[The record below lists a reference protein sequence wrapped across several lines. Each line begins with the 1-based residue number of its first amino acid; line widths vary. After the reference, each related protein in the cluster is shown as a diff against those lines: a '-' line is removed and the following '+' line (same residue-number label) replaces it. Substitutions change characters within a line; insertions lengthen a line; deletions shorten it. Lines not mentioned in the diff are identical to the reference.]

1 MKLKIRDSSGE
12 VREVLTLRGSK
23 GVKGDNGISVTHSWN
38 GTKLTVTSASGT
50 STADLQG
57 PKGDTGE
64 TGKGLDIKGTYAS
77 LSALESAVTSPGQ
90 GDMYNVGASAPY
102 IIYMYDAALGW
113 VSQGQLHGA
122 KGTTFTPSVDASG
135 NLTWT
140 NDGGLANPP
149 AANIRGE
156 QGEDGEDGASITVSS
171 VSESTEDG
179 GSNVVTFSDGKKLN
193 VKNGSKGSDGAT
205 GKDGT
210 SVTVTNVSESSTDGG
225 TNVVTFSDGKKLNV
239 KNGTKGSKGDTG
251 HTPQKGTD
259 YFTEADK
266 QELVGAV
273 LAALPAAEGVD
284 F

>member
-50 STADLQG
+50 SMADLRG

-64 TGKGLDIKGTYAS
+64 IGKGLDIKGTYAS
-77 LSALESAVTSPGQ
+77 LSALESAVTSPEQ

-102 IIYMYDAALGW
+102 IIYMYDASLGW
-113 VSQGQLHGA
+113 VSQGQLQGA

-149 AANIRGE
+149 STNIRGE
-156 QGEDGEDGASITVSS
+156 QGEKGEDGEDGASITVSS

-179 GSNVVTFSDGKKLN
+179 GTNVVTFSDGKKLN
-193 VKNGSKGSDGAT
+193 VKNGSKGS
-205 GKDGT
+205 
-210 SVTVTNVSESSTDGG
+210 
-225 TNVVTFSDGKKLNV
+225 
-239 KNGTKGSKGDTG
+239 KGDTG
-251 HTPQKGTD
+251 ATGETGPQGPKGDTGEAGYTPEKGVD
-259 YFTEADK
+259 YFTDVDK
-266 QELVGAV
+266 QELVTAV
-273 LAALPAAEGVD
+273 LNALPAAEGVK
-284 F
+284 FG